1 MKNDTIKYK
10 IKAGDTVK
18 VTAGKEKNKQGK
30 VLKVNNTGRVI
41 VEGLNM
47 VKKAMK
53 KTKQNQQG
61 GIMEIEAS
69 IHISNVRVIC
79 KKCGP
84 TRIGYKIDNKE
95 KIRICRKCGEH
106 L

>member
-1 MKNDTIKYK
+1 VKKETVNYK

-18 VTAGKEKNKQGK
+18 LTTGKDKNKQGK
-30 VLKVNNTGRVI
+30 VLKVNKNGRII
-41 VEGLNM
+41 VEGVNM
-47 VKKAMK
+47 VKKAMR

-61 GIMEIEAS
+61 GIMEIESS

-84 TRIGYKIDNKE
+84 TRIGYKIDNKN
-95 KIRICRKCGEH
+95 KIRICRKCGEQ